1 MASVD
6 TMMDQPGLTNNNT
19 DMAKT
24 EGGQQQG
31 VITRTI
37 NTTESLVEEVAEQ
50 VVEEGHMVD
59 EGHHLVEE
67 GHIVLEQDQQ
77 VVMVTDGDLGHQQ
90 IVITDGSGGFAPGTQ
105 VIQLHG
111 AQGEQFVMD
120 TRALKTE
127 PEDLSV
133 VGGREDQ
140 TRTINFEAGAQA
152 IQASAAAA
160 VQNVIRSLKD
170 SDKNH
175 SMLQQILPNHMLGN
189 LKDQSILIVEGGGGG
204 GSGGGGGVSASAGQG
219 GDDTSD
225 NDIVGSEVTPNKRSR
240 GTSDTPRLQIAK
252 QYTPFGF
259 HCILEAPTAQWV
271 RKDEDRCT
279 YLNKGQF
286 YGVTLEYR
294 PNPAEP
300 YHGSMRSV
308 KSVVMLVFRDAKNP
322 DDELNAW
329 DFWHQRQPTSKQRI
343 IDAETNNMSDQCG
356 ISHIE
361 DVSFNAIAVYW
372 NPLEKPAFI
381 SCAIQCLST
390 DFSLQKGVKGL
401 PMHLQI
407 DTYTRAQPDSEYDL
421 LHRAYCQVKVFCD
434 KGAERKFRQEERR
447 AARKVAVGGQ
457 RVLEMYHQCQER
469 SEFYSMVDLSRT
481 PVLYT
486 PQPSAQPPPQATML
500 GLVGGASGPAIATG
514 GGVSIL
520 KSNSVSTAQ
529 PEPKRRKVLPPP
541 ETRMVVYVR
550 QENEEIFTPLHLVP
564 PTVPGLARAI
574 ETKYNVS
581 ATAIRYLYRRNR
593 KGITAKLDDDLL
605 KFYCNED
612 TFLMQVTAIELEGA
626 EGHESIMYDIT
637 LCELQE

>member
-1 MASVD
+1 
-6 TMMDQPGLTNNNT
+6 
-19 DMAKT
+19 
-24 EGGQQQG
+24 
-31 VITRTI
+31 
-37 NTTESLVEEVAEQ
+37 
-50 VVEEGHMVD
+50 
-59 EGHHLVEE
+59 
-67 GHIVLEQDQQ
+67 
-77 VVMVTDGDLGHQQ
+77 
-90 IVITDGSGGFAPGTQ
+90 
-105 VIQLHG
+105 
-111 AQGEQFVMD
+111 
-120 TRALKTE
+120 
-127 PEDLSV
+127 
-133 VGGREDQ
+133 
-140 TRTINFEAGAQA
+140 
-152 IQASAAAA
+152 
-160 VQNVIRSLKD
+160 
-170 SDKNH
+170 
-175 SMLQQILPNHMLGN
+175 
-189 LKDQSILIVEGGGGG
+189 VEGG
-204 GSGGGGGVSASAGQG
+204 AGHG
-219 GDDTSD
+219 EDTSD
-225 NDIVGSEVTPNKRSR
+225 NDTMVGEVTPNKRSR
-240 GTSDTPRLQIAK
+240 TATSDPPRLQIAK
-252 QYTPFGF
+252 QYTPFGY

-294 PNPAEP
+294 PNPSEP
-300 YHGSMRSV
+300 YPGSMRSV
-308 KSVVMLVFRDAKNP
+308 KSVVMAVFRDAKNP
-322 DDELNAW
+322 EDELNAW

-372 NPLEKPAFI
+372 NPLDKPAFI

-407 DTYTRAQPDSEYDL
+407 DTYSRAQGQGEGEYDL
-421 LHRAYCQVKVFCD
+421 VHRAYCQVKVFCD

-486 PQPSAQPPPQATML
+486 PQPTTAQPAPQATML
-500 GLVGGASGPAIATG
+500 GLVGGGSSPAVAGT

-520 KSNSVSTAQ
+520 KSNSNVTSAQ
-529 PEPKRRKVLPPP
+529 PEAKRRKVLPPP
-541 ETRMVVYVR
+541 DTRMVVYVR

-581 ATAIRYLYRRNR
+581 ATAIRYLYRRNK

-612 TFLMQVTAIELEGA
+612 TFLMQVTAIELEGV

>member
-1 MASVD
+1 MASGEKLELQGV
-6 TMMDQPGLTNNNT
+6 TNNNFT
-19 DMAKT
+19 MAKS
-24 EGGQQQG
+24 QG

-37 NTTESLVEEVAEQ
+37 NTTDSLMEEVAEQ
-50 VVEEGHMVD
+50 VVEEGLEGQMVED
-59 EGHHLVEE
+59 GQHLVEE

-77 VVMVTDGDLGHQQ
+77 VVMVTEGEMGQQQ
-90 IVITDGSGGFAPGTQ
+90 IVITDGGGGFAPGTQ
-105 VIQLHG
+105 VIQIHG
-111 AQGEQFVMD
+111 AQGEQFVMTD

-133 VGGREDQ
+133 VGRDDHGGQ
-140 TRTINFEAGAQA
+140 TRTINLEAGAQA

-175 SMLQQILPNHMLGN
+175 SMLQQILPNHMLGT
-189 LKDQSILIVEGGGGG
+189 LRDQSILIVEGG
-204 GSGGGGGVSASAGQG
+204 AGHG
-219 GDDTSD
+219 EDTSD
-225 NDIVGSEVTPNKRSR
+225 NDTMVGEVTPNKRSR
-240 GTSDTPRLQIAK
+240 TATSDPPRLQIAK
-252 QYTPFGF
+252 QYTPFGY

-294 PNPAEP
+294 PNPSEP
-300 YHGSMRSV
+300 YPGSMRSV
-308 KSVVMLVFRDAKNP
+308 KSVVMAVFRDAKNP
-322 DDELNAW
+322 EDELNAW

-372 NPLEKPAFI
+372 NPLDKPAFI

-407 DTYTRAQPDSEYDL
+407 DTYSRAQGQGEGEYDL
-421 LHRAYCQVKVFCD
+421 VHRAYCQVKVFCD

-486 PQPSAQPPPQATML
+486 PQPTTAQPAPQATML
-500 GLVGGASGPAIATG
+500 GLVGGGSSPAVAGT

-520 KSNSVSTAQ
+520 KSNSNVTSAQ
-529 PEPKRRKVLPPP
+529 PEAKRRKVLPPP
-541 ETRMVVYVR
+541 DTRMVVYVR

-581 ATAIRYLYRRNR
+581 ATAIRYLYRRNK

-612 TFLMQVTAIELEGA
+612 TFLMQVTAIELEGV